1 MIFGHKRREMCMKIL
16 FVIPTLG
23 TGGAERV
30 ASILANYF
38 SNSNEVEFFV
48 MEKSNVERYP
58 ISEKVFIKEACINVK
73 RGNKARTIINFGFNF
88 MSQRNKLQKEIYKL
102 KPDVIISFL
111 PKADILTYSV
121 KGDYKWVASERNDPM
136 NRSNIERTILNYI
149 YKKTDMLVC
158 QTKKIAYFYR
168 KKHIKHTCV
177 IRNPLVLNDTAS
189 VSAENKKNYVIAVG
203 RLDKQ
208 KNYSML
214 IRAFSKAKKNKQ
226 IKEKLYIV
234 GEGPQREDL
243 QNTIDSL
250 NLQDDVVLIGRK
262 NNIRDYLV
270 EAKAFIL
277 SSDYE
282 GLPNAMLEAMDAN
295 LPIISTDYFTGAA
308 KEFVDEKNGYIV
320 PVGDCQ
326 EMAKAIEKLLLKS
339 NLELKEMGYVS
350 KQRVK
355 TLDVVEISKQW
366 NKMLKSISKVK

>member
-1 MIFGHKRREMCMKIL
+1 MKIL